1 MNTIVAILSIIFI
14 AFILSKLFAKIKLSS
29 TIYLILL
36 WLIFS
41 IPAIQNIFFQHDTV
55 IRVNQLSNAWLI
67 SLMFIAWFG
76 SSIKKMQKEEKT
88 SLRISISGL
97 VFTTILL
104 FIVFYA
110 LWFSIVAS
118 ILVSICL
125 SISAEWATAQ
135 ILLEKKKINSKVWV
149 IILESGIVDDII
161 WLLLFLIV
169 SLFLKQIHLQEY
181 LITIGSLWAFFVW
194 TILKKSLWRYH
205 KVILKIEELLN
216 IFIVPFFFISIWL
229 AFNAGSLLINPWII
243 IVMILWA
250 LAWKLIGTQ
259 LAKPFVKDLSFR
271 QLHLVWRAM
280 NSRGAIWLA
289 VAIIVFN
296 TWLIS
301 VQLYSAIIV
310 TTLFTTIL
318 FPFVINWYLKK
329 YPKIM
334 N

>member
-1 MNTIVAILSIIFI
+1 MNTLFSILSIIFI
-14 AFILSKLFAKIKLSS
+14 AFILSKLFSKIKLSS

-36 WLIFS
+36 WLVFS
-41 IPAIQNIFFQHDTV
+41 IPAIQNIFFQWNTV
-55 IRVNQLSNAWLI
+55 ERVTWLSSAWLI

-76 SSIKKMQKEEKT
+76 SSIKKMQKEEST

-97 VFTTILL
+97 VFTTVLL
-104 FIVFYA
+104 FVVFYA
-110 LWFSIVAS
+110 LWFSITAA

-149 IILESGIVDDII
+149 VILESGIIDDII

-169 SLFLKQIHLQEY
+169 SIFLKQIHLQEY
-181 LITIGSLWAFFVW
+181 LITIGSLWAFFIW
-194 TILKKSLWRYH
+194 TILKKSLWRNH
-205 KVILKIEELLN
+205 KVILKIENILN
-216 IFIVPFFFISIWL
+216 ILIVPFFFVSIWL
-229 AFNAGSLLINPWII
+229 AFNIWSLLLNPWVLII
-243 IVMILWA
+243 MILWA

-259 LAKPFVKDLSFR
+259 IAKPFVKDLSSR

-280 NSRGAIWLA
+280 NSRGAIGLA

-296 TWLIS
+296 TGLIS
-301 VQLYSAIIV
+301 VELYSAIVV

-318 FPFVINWYLKK
+318 FPFVINRYLKK

-334 N
+334 S